1 MIEDCGRIIEQVYL
15 YLDGELED
23 RDLTFIRTHLEDC
36 GPCLREY
43 GIEEEFKRLI
53 ARKCTC
59 EQAPQ
64 ELRAKVLQ
72 RLRTAQVEIS
82 HLEYR
87 AD

>member
-1 MIEDCGRIIEQVYL
+1 MSEHCERIIEQVYL
-15 YLDGELED
+15 YLDGELGD
-23 RDLTFIRTHLEDC
+23 SDITFIRTHLEEC

-43 GIEEEFKRLI
+43 GIEEEFKRLV

-59 EQAPQ
+59 EQAPE
-64 ELRAKVLQ
+64 ELRAKVLS
-72 RLRTAQVEIS
+72 RLRTAQINIS